1 MIKIIRTIFAAK
13 QDVFPSSVL
22 KSLLFLVLIASGVFA
37 GPMEAK
43 AVTFN
48 FGFYNEFVTTVNV
61 NKSTYA
67 PGEAIDVTGSM
78 YIDSWGL
85 QTPSR
90 DVNLATCPGSSG
102 YHIVG
107 PFPYVLCGFAS
118 ISINVVLPYGG
129 MCAEYSA
136 YERDCVSPTTG
147 QICIYR

>member
-78 YIDSWGL
+78 YIDYN
-85 QTPSR
+85 R
-90 DVNLATCPGSSG
+90 CLAGGVSDCWP
-102 YHIVG
+102 VG
-107 PFPYVLCGFAS
+107 GVTRALIFGKV
-118 ISINVVLPYGG
+118 ISYGDTSTLIDG
-129 MCAEYSA
+129 RIDRS
-136 YERDCVSPTTG
+136 VT
-147 QICIYR
+147 